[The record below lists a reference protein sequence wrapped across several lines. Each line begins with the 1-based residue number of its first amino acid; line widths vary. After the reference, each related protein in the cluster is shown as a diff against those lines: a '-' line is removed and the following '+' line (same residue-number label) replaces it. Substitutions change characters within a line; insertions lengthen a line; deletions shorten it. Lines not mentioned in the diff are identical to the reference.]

1 MVQDLVKPGIKVCAQ
16 NCSATG
22 AGAFT
27 GESNA
32 AQVKDAGLEW
42 VLLGHSER
50 RKLYGEDESILATK
64 LSKAMEAVL
73 ELLADAVDHLQ

>member
-27 GESNA
+27 GEINA
-32 AQVKDAGLEW
+32 AQVKDAGHQGVRPE
-42 VLLGHSER
+42 LLGHGGR
-50 RKLYGEDESILATK
+50 RLHG
-64 LSKAMEAVL
+64 
-73 ELLADAVDHLQ
+73 